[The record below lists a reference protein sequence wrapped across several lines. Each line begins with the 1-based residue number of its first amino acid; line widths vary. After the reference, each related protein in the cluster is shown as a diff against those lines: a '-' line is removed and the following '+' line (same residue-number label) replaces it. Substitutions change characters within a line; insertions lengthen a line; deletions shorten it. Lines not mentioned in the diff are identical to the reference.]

1 MFLILAFGRQRHVY
15 LCVTENRYS
24 TEQVPEQPYLHKE
37 VVSGKKQKQKD
48 KKQNKTKKKKKMNE
62 WLWSS

>member
-1 MFLILAFGRQRHVY
+1 MY

-62 WLWSS
+62 